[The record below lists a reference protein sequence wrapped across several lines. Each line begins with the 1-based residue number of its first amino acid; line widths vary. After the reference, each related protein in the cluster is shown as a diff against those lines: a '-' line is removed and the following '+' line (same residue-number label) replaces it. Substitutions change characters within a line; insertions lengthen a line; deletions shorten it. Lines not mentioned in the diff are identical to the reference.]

1 MNCLNSRK
9 GIFLEYPADLNV
21 TEKLIKVAKNKL
33 ETSLEQGEI
42 LLFPLFEINKRELK

>member
-33 ETSLEQGEI
+33 GA
-42 LLFPLFEINKRELK
+42 FLKNTGLYIKTD